1 MEDCGNKTRA
11 LIKKKRKMDS
21 DQTPA
26 ILASTVFFK
35 IIDQIQSS
43 NVNFQLQLSPFSAK
57 ISLKKSWV
65 KDKTGALLLPPDT
78 VKRVNQNVDS
88 VENLAAK
95 NLELEENLLLLQNNY
110 QQVVNDSAEAYKT
123 IDILECKVAKAEAN
137 ALEIFN
143 DNKTKL
149 DTLKENNEA
158 LQIMINK
165 FELEISDSKRAKE
178 KALEVSGKLN
188 KDLNDYKQKF
198 YTEIS
203 AIKKEHKEEVKV
215 WKKRLAEAN
224 QDAKTIRGKTW

>member
-1 MEDCGNKTRA
+1 M
-11 LIKKKRKMDS
+11 
-21 DQTPA
+21 
-26 ILASTVFFK
+26 FFK

-65 KDKTGALLLPPDT
+65 RDKTGALLLPPDS
-78 VKRVNQNVDS
+78 VKKVNQNVDR

-95 NLELEENLLLLQNNY
+95 NLELEENLFHLQNNY
-110 QQVVNDSAEAYKT
+110 YQQVVSDSAKAYET
-123 IDILECKVAKAEAN
+123 INILECKLAEAN

-165 FELEISDSKRAKE
+165 FELELSDSKRAKE

-198 YTEIS
+198 STEIS

-215 WKKRLAEAN
+215 WKTSLGEAN
-224 QDAKTIRGKTW
+224 QEKLKMQKEFEKKLGEEVAAKAVEISKSVQ